1 MKIDW
6 EGFQEISPQ
15 DQKKILQWFHE
26 LQEDDA
32 MCQQELR
39 QMICGIDLME
49 NRIKDLQEQLS
60 SCQKD
65 LAEKALLEN
74 TIEDLQEQLS
84 SCQKDLAE
92 KALLE
97 NTIEDLQEQLSGC
110 QKGLEDARGLLDQ
123 KESDLKRLEGENKT
137 LQAELD
143 QFLELLME

>member
-84 SCQKDLAE
+84 
-92 KALLE
+92 
-97 NTIEDLQEQLSGC
+97 GC

>member
-84 SCQKDLAE
+84 SCQK
-92 KALLE
+92 
-97 NTIEDLQEQLSGC
+97 
-110 QKGLEDARGLLDQ
+110 GLEDARGLLDQ
-123 KESDLKRLEGENKT
+123 KESDLRRLEGENKT

>member
-1 MKIDW
+1 MEEMLDNVRDFFYDYKVPIIIVVAILVLLLIGYMVWMMLYNPMKIDW

-15 DQKKILQWFHE
+15 DQKRILQWFHE

-49 NRIKDLQEQLS
+49 NKIKDLQEQLS
-60 SCQKD
+60 D
-65 LAEKALLEN
+65 
-74 TIEDLQEQLS
+74 
-84 SCQKDLAE
+84 
-92 KALLE
+92 
-97 NTIEDLQEQLSGC
+97 C

>member
-74 TIEDLQEQLS
+74 TIEGR
-84 SCQKDLAE
+84 
-92 KALLE
+92 
-97 NTIEDLQEQLSGC
+97 QEQLSGC

>member
-65 LAEKALLEN
+65 LGEKALLEN

-84 SCQKDLAE
+84 S
-92 KALLE
+92 
-97 NTIEDLQEQLSGC
+97 C

>member
-15 DQKKILQWFHE
+15 DQKKILQWFNE

-84 SCQKDLAE
+84 GCQKDLAE
-92 KALLE
+92 
-97 NTIEDLQEQLSGC
+97 DG
-110 QKGLEDARGLLDQ
+110 
-123 KESDLKRLEGENKT
+123 
-137 LQAELD
+137 
-143 QFLELLME
+143 

>member
-15 DQKKILQWFHE
+15 DQKRILQWFHE

-39 QMICGIDLME
+39 QMIYGIDLME
-49 NRIKDLQEQLS
+49 NKIK
-60 SCQKD
+60 
-65 LAEKALLEN
+65 
-74 TIEDLQEQLS
+74 
-84 SCQKDLAE
+84 
-92 KALLE
+92 
-97 NTIEDLQEQLSGC
+97 DLQEQLSGC

>member
-84 SCQKDLAE
+84 SCQK
-92 KALLE
+92 
-97 NTIEDLQEQLSGC
+97 
-110 QKGLEDARGLLDQ
+110 GLEDARGLLDQ